1 MTAVEGNDVNLL
13 MVPCVSRYYT
23 VYNYINGYL
32 YTYVKEHLADSKYY
46 SILLQFYMYTVAL
59 TLNY

>member
-1 MTAVEGNDVNLL
+1 MTEVEGNYVNLL
-13 MVPCVSRYYT
+13 MVSCVSRYYT

-32 YTYVKEHLADSKYY
+32 YTYVKEHSADSKYY
-46 SILLQFYMYTVAL
+46 SILLQFFMYTVAF

>member
-13 MVPCVSRYYT
+13 MVPGVSRYYT
-23 VYNYINGYL
+23 VYNYKHGYL
-32 YTYVKEHLADSKYY
+32 YTYIKAHLADSKYY
-46 SILLQFYMYTVAL
+46 SILLQFNMYTVAL